1 MRRLEEEASPP
12 PPLQPDE
19 QEPDAVESY
28 GQLAC
33 LHIIASLQAS
43 LDKALR
49 LAGTQREETVRHRR
63 ESKRLRAE
71 LTVLREEKDNL
82 VLAQEKKLG
91 QLREDLARA
100 RGELGSVR
108 KELAQMK
115 QERDAT
121 WSRRLLSALR
131 RKRATTSG
139 QRQK

>member
-19 QEPDAVESY
+19 QEADAVESY

-43 LDKALR
+43 LDRALR
-49 LAGTQREETVRHRR
+49 LAGAQREETVRYRR
-63 ESKRLRAE
+63 ESKRLRGE

-82 VLAQEKKLG
+82 AVAQEKKLG
-91 QLREDLARA
+91 QLREELERA

-121 WSRRLLSALR
+121 WSRRLLAALR

-139 QRQK
+139 QSQK